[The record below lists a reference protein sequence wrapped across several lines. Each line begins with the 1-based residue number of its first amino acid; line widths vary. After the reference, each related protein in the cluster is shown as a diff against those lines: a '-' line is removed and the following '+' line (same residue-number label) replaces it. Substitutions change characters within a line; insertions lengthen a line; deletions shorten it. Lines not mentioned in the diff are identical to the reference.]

1 MKINKSLEIHANMLK
16 IMKIIET
23 HMRINKIIKILKQIY
38 ARITNIMKIKENH

>member
-1 MKINKSLEIHANMLK
+1 MKINKSSEIHENMLK

-38 ARITNIMKIKENH
+38 ARITNIMKIKEIH